1 MVGMEADGDAC
12 GAMTTPLTLS
22 FPIVSSLE
30 AGLRADCAR
39 WIEFEEEL
47 STTLDESH
55 ELANVRGSPA
65 DGDTGCEHH
74 WDHVMAVLRRI
85 QRLVAGMH
93 EAVETS
99 QPQAAQAAWDELQ
112 REEAKLAI
120 ALRGL
125 SAQAQEVDEA
135 AAGDWKKLVLTI
147 ESHRKA
153 VQAGIQGLHIR
164 LQSWAS
170 HTPQNVPTDA
180 MAITALGAAAAPPIV
195 GDIDEGQH
203 KRELDEA
210 AIEIEEEQHQEM
222 GLLDGVKALFMW
234 TEAPEERVRK
244 KHASVA

>member
-1 MVGMEADGDAC
+1 MVGMGADCDVR
-12 GAMTTPLTLS
+12 GAMTTPLTIA

-65 DGDTGCEHH
+65 DGDTGCQDN
-74 WDHVMAVLRRI
+74 WDDVTAVLGRI
-85 QRLVAGMH
+85 QRLVAEMH

-99 QPQAAQAAWDELQ
+99 QPQAAQTAWDELQ
-112 REEAKLAI
+112 RQEAKLAI
-120 ALRGL
+120 ALSGL
-125 SAQAQEVDEA
+125 SAQVQELNEA
-135 AAGDWKKLVLTI
+135 AAGDWKKIVLTI

-153 VQAGIQGLHIR
+153 VQADIQGLHIR

-170 HTPQNVPTDA
+170 HTPQNELTDG

-195 GDIDEGQH
+195 GDIDEVQH

-234 TEAPEERVRK
+234 TEAPGERVRK

>member
-1 MVGMEADGDAC
+1 MVGMGADGDVR
-12 GAMTTPLTLS
+12 GAMTTPLTIA

-39 WIEFEEEL
+39 LIEFEAEL
-47 STTLDESH
+47 STALDESH
-55 ELANVRGSPA
+55 ELANVRGSAA
-65 DGDTGCEHH
+65 DGDTGCQDN
-74 WDHVMAVLRRI
+74 WDHVMAVLGRI
-85 QRLVAGMH
+85 HRLVAEMH

-99 QPQAAQAAWDELQ
+99 RPQAAQAAWDELQ
-112 REEAKLAI
+112 RQEAKLAI
-120 ALRGL
+120 ALSGL
-125 SAQAQEVDEA
+125 SAQVQEVDEA

-170 HTPQNVPTDA
+170 HTPQNVLTDD
-180 MAITALGAAAAPPIV
+180 MAITEGAAAAPPIV
-195 GDIDEGQH
+195 GDIDEVQH

-234 TEAPEERVRK
+234 TEAPGERVRK
-244 KHASVA
+244 RHTSVA